1 MQALAFLPHFL
12 TPSCP
17 LPSVISWTAE
27 NVLGTAN
34 KDMELAGKDMARL
47 EPWLRAR
54 AQALAG
60 QRSKLD
66 PAAL

>member
-1 MQALAFLPHFL
+1 
-12 TPSCP
+12 
-17 LPSVISWTAE
+17 
-27 NVLGTAN
+27 
-34 KDMELAGKDMARL
+34 MELAGKDMARL